1 MTGSRVFNSS
11 ESTSNI
17 HGERDKDADYAERKD
32 AMENV
37 GTLQLKYAMSNV
49 IGSEEM
55 IVVAS

>member
-1 MTGSRVFNSS
+1 M
-11 ESTSNI
+11 
-17 HGERDKDADYAERKD
+17 ERDKDADYVERKD

-37 GTLQLKYAMSNV
+37 GTLQLKYTMSNV